1 MCLSLVLIEVL
12 PLCKLVVLI
21 GNFNSAAA
29 NANMFVMIFARVSE
43 IRRRLITLSNLVHM
57 AHEIIRNP

>member
-43 IRRRLITLSNLVHM
+43 IRRLITLSNLVHM